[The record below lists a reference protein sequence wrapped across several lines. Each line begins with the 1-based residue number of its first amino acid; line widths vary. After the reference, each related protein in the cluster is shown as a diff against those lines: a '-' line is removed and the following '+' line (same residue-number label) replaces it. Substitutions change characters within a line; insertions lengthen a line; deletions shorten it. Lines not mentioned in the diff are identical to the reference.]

1 MDLLS
6 GAPWWP
12 IKNGLLA
19 TYPPLEE
26 SLACDVAIIGGGIT
40 GACIAHELA
49 LAGSTVVVLDRRD
62 IGTGSTAGSTS
73 LLQYE
78 IDVSL
83 TELTQKLGAEPAV
96 RAYRLCEETIGRIGD
111 LAQASPWDCGFRARE
126 SVYGASRLADV
137 PALRAE
143 YELRRRH
150 GFQVRFWDRARVQR
164 ESSLPFHAA
173 IVSRPSAQIDAH
185 CFAHG
190 LLRRAVQQGAR
201 VFDRTTVTRWAPRGR
216 GVLLQ
221 TDRGATV
228 RARRVVIASGYEAD
242 ALLQEPATKLH
253 TTFAVISEPVAA
265 LPGWPGRRLLW
276 ETARPYFYARTT
288 ADGRV
293 LFGGEDE
300 PFVNP
305 RRRAHALPGKA
316 RSLLRR
322 FRRYFPEIDV
332 EPAYAWA
339 GTFAETED
347 GLPFIGPHPKFP
359 RAYFA
364 LGYGGN
370 GITFSFVA
378 AGIIR
383 DLCLGRKNAD
393 ARLFRFGRA

>member
-12 IKNGLLA
+12 IKNGLLS
-19 TYPPLEE
+19 TYPPLTEDV
-26 SLACDVAIIGGGIT
+26 ACDVAIIGGGIT
-40 GACIAHELA
+40 GACIAHELT
-49 LAGSTVVVLDRRD
+49 LAGCEVVVLDRRD
-62 IGTGSTAGSTS
+62 IGTGSTSGSTS

-78 IDVSL
+78 IDVPL
-83 TELTQKLGAEPAV
+83 TELVEKMGEKRAV
-96 RAYRLCEETIGRIGD
+96 RAYRICEETVERIGE
-111 LAQASPWDCGFRARE
+111 LAQASPWDCGFRERE
-126 SVYGASRLADV
+126 SVYGASRVADV

-150 GFQVRFWDRARVQR
+150 GFKVRYWDRARVQQ

-173 IVSRPSAQIDAH
+173 IISKPSAQIDAH

-190 LLRRAVQQGAR
+190 LLRRAVKQGAR
-201 VFDRTTVTRWAPRGR
+201 VFDRTTVTKWSPQGR
-216 GVLLQ
+216 GVLLR

-228 RARRVVIASGYEAD
+228 KARRVVIAAGYEAD
-242 ALLQEPATKLH
+242 AMLREHVTNLQ

-265 LPGWPGRRLLW
+265 FPGWPARRLIW

-293 LFGGEDE
+293 IFGGEDE

-305 RRRAHALPGKA
+305 RRRARALPGKA
-316 RSLLRR
+316 RLLLQRL
-322 FRRYFPEIDV
+322 RRYFPELEV

-339 GTFAETED
+339 GTFAETAD
-347 GLPFIGPHPKFP
+347 GLPFIGPHPAFP
-359 RAYFA
+359 RAFFA

-383 DLCLGRKNAD
+383 DLCLGKTNAD
-393 ARLFRFGRA
+393 AKLFRFGRA